1 MEISRIFPQIIL
13 YIFDIFYI
21 IYLFYIFSRIVEYM
35 NEIEVKKGKILL
47 IQSLEIGEFR
57 EFREF
62 FQIILYIFKN
72 TNYTIVECM
81 NEIEMKGRREKSY

>member
-1 MEISRIFPQIIL
+1 
-13 YIFDIFYI
+13 
-21 IYLFYIFSRIVEYM
+21 M
-35 NEIEVKKGKILL
+35 NEIETKG
-47 IQSLEIGEFR
+47 GEKNSINPIFEDWR

-81 NEIEMKGRREKSY
+81 NEIEMKG

>member
-47 IQSLEIGEFR
+47 IQSLEIGGNFENFSKLFYIFLR
-57 EFREF
+57 I
-62 FQIILYIFKN
+62 QIIRSLN
-72 TNYTIVECM
+72 V
-81 NEIEMKGRREKSY
+81 